1 MVLRVRCDNPDNP
14 ATQPSGGP
22 PVIQEPLELTDEQV
36 DYYHDVLIKHGSVY
50 RAGNCS
56 LCGVSRCA
64 HWVDAYDTLAAA
76 HQLMGDPE
84 LWGGP
89 LLGKPTR

>member
-1 MVLRVRCDNPDNP
+1 M
-14 ATQPSGGP
+14 
-22 PVIQEPLELTDEQV
+22 IQEPLELTDEQV
-36 DYYHDVLIKHGSVY
+36 DYYHDVLIRHGSVY
-50 RAGNCS
+50 GAGNCS

-64 HWVDAYDTLAAA
+64 HWVDAYDKLAAA